1 MKGLCSIG
9 LERGIKEVSKNC
21 QRIVKELSNFIRIY
35 IGGESSILFIL
46 IFFTFTVANVDYFS
60 DVLLISI
67 NH

>member
-21 QRIVKELSNFIRIY
+21 QVTPSNFIRIY
-35 IGGESSILFIL
+35 IGGESSFLFIL